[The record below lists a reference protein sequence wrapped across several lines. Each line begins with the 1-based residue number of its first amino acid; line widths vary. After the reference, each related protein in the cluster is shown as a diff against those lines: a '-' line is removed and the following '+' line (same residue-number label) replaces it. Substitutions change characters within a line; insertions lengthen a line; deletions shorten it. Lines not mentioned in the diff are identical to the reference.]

1 MKKLMILGF
10 CAVMAMSATS
20 CKKDW
25 TCTCKDSGGEETFT
39 IYKTN
44 KATAKIGCD
53 LSQGKDVTCT
63 LK

>member
-25 TCTCKDSGGEETFT
+25 TCTCKNGSDEEKFT

-44 KATAKIGCD
+44 KATAKIGCELQNEED
-53 LSQGKDVTCT
+53 WTCT